1 MYTKPSRALPI
12 RSRRVRPAPDVKRS
26 LAFVGLPGAGK
37 STVGRA
43 VATRL
48 DVPFLDLDRMLEGR
62 TGLTVPQLF
71 AQQGETNFR
80 KLEYELT
87 VELLPKPPA
96 VWAPGGGWL
105 TAPGVLAQVTG
116 RVSMIY
122 LAVSP
127 RTALARLRQDASIR
141 PLLLGADPEGVLNR
155 LWSERAPLYARAELE
170 LDTELLDFQQVVD
183 QACAFAQAGPSA
195 LD

>member
-1 MYTKPSRALPI
+1 VI
-12 RSRRVRPAPDVKRS
+12 RP

-48 DVPFLDLDRMLEGR
+48 GVPFVDFDRLLEER

-71 AQQGETNFR
+71 AQQGESSFR
-80 KLEYELT
+80 TLEYDLT
-87 VELLPKPPA
+87 RELLAGPIS

-116 RVSMIY
+116 RVSMIH
-122 LAVSP
+122 LVVTP
-127 RTALARLRQDASIR
+127 PMALARLRQDASIR
-141 PLLLGADPEGVLNR
+141 PLLLGEDPERVLNR
-155 LWSERAPLYARAELE
+155 LWSERAPLYAQAELV

-183 QACAFAQAGPSA
+183 RACACAQAGSTA
-195 LD
+195 VD

>member
-1 MYTKPSRALPI
+1 VT
-12 RSRRVRPAPDVKRS
+12 VDRS

-43 VATRL
+43 VARRL
-48 DVPFLDLDRMLEGR
+48 QVSFVDFDRALEAR
-62 TGLTVPQLF
+62 SGLSVPQLF
-71 AQQGETNFR
+71 AQQGESVFR
-80 KLEYELT
+80 NMEYELT
-87 VELLPKPPA
+87 VELLDEPAA

-105 TAPGVLAQVTG
+105 TAPGVLAHVAG
-116 RVSMIY
+116 RVSMIH

-127 RTALARLRQDASIR
+127 RVALARLRQDASIR

-155 LWSERAPLYARAELE
+155 LWSERGPLYARSELV

-183 QACAFAQAGPSA
+183 QACAFAQAGHSA
-195 LD
+195 VD